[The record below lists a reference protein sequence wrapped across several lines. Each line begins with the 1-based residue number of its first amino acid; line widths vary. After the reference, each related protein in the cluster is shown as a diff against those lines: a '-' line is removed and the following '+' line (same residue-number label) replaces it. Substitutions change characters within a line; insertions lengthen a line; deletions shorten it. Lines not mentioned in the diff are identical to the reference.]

1 MLFVLPLLA
10 LFSSIG
16 LVSFLKADLMKW
28 IKLPASILFVVLI
41 TRSAYDTFIRDP
53 NEELQT
59 KIRKEKEW
67 QIAQDEFN

>member
-1 MLFVLPLLA
+1 MLPSWLWY
-10 LFSSIG
+10 LFYLYLII
-16 LVSFLKADLMKW
+16 A
-28 IKLPASILFVVLI
+28 PHILFVVLI